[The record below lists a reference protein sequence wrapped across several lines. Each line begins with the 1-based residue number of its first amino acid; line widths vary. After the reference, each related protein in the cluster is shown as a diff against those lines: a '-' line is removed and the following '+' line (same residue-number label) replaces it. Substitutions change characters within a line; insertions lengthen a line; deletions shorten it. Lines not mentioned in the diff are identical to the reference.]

1 MAERRDKTGNG
12 RAHATLRGDVTRD
25 RLLDAIEAIAA
36 ETGFEGLSHRVI
48 AKRARLHSALVH
60 YHFGTVDHLLEEAVA
75 RRAQR
80 MSQQQRAA
88 LSALLSRG
96 RWTVEDVVAALWEP
110 FGSLGGTIDDGWRN
124 YLCLVAR
131 LANNPRGDKP
141 LDRHFGDVITAALR
155 ALQTALPDADEP
167 TLRTGLRFAR
177 ALFENEA
184 LLRCQSAYPSERRAL
199 DDRRVVTF
207 AAAGIRS
214 LAGTLAGSAPTY
226 VYARAAGGG

>member
-141 LDRHFGDVITAALR
+141 LDRCGRCKPRCPMRTSRRSGPACDSHARSSRTRRCCVVRAPILRSVARWTTAA
-155 ALQTALPDADEP
+155 
-167 TLRTGLRFAR
+167 
-177 ALFENEA
+177 
-184 LLRCQSAYPSERRAL
+184 S
-199 DDRRVVTF
+199 
-207 AAAGIRS
+207 
-214 LAGTLAGSAPTY
+214 
-226 VYARAAGGG
+226 